1 MQRWAWIRSLM
12 LISVAAFWSAA
23 ERRPQLKTST
33 FSRRRRR
40 VSRGSNGGRS
50 RAGTTTPTIVA
61 VIPIATTTAI
71 RSRGPSI
78 EQQQTLKRELR
89 GQKADPSQTAPIR
102 DGDHQFQLK
111 VPNYVAIRNRN
122 IVMQQRDFS
131 CGAACLA
138 TICRYYWGD
147 NVTEDQVLTTLDL
160 MLTAEETEDRIM
172 NGLAMSDLRRAAV
185 KLGYQSVVGTTTFAK
200 LGEMKVPAIVGIEP
214 SGHKHFVV
222 LKGTFGDYVYLADP
236 IRGNIR
242 MPNWEFVEQWQ
253 KNAILV
259 VYKPGEKI
267 KKYSALSLTEADIL
281 RTQLNDQ
288 IIRSQEARQPQNR
301 LEILAVSH
309 AQSGALPCVMLIA
322 SLIVPM

>member
-1 MQRWAWIRSLM
+1 MQRGAWILWLALASIAACWSTTPFSATAEEVDIQPQAQPRQQGQRQRSQ
-12 LISVAAFWSAA
+12 SDGGND
-23 ERRPQLKTST
+23 
-33 FSRRRRR
+33 SR
-40 VSRGSNGGRS
+40 SGSNRDND
-50 RAGTTTPTIVA
+50 REQQPQTV
-61 VIPIATTTAI
+61 V
-71 RSRGPSI
+71 
-78 EQQQTLKRELR
+78 EQQQAIKRELR

-138 TICRYYWGD
+138 TICKYYWGD

-200 LGEMKVPAIVGIEP
+200 LGEMKVPAIVGIQP

-242 MPNWEFVEQWQ
+242 MPNWEFICQWQ

-267 KKYSALSLTEADIL
+267 KKYSDLSITEADIL

-288 IIRSQEARQPQNR
+288 IIRSQEARQPQNLLKLR
-301 LEILAVSH
+301 
-309 AQSGALPCVMLIA
+309 P
-322 SLIVPM
+322 

>member
-1 MQRWAWIRSLM
+1 MGSADCHRWSLHAAAAV
-12 LISVAAFWSAA
+12 LGCVVAIAYARA
-23 ERRPQLKTST
+23 EDVDVQPQASPNQQQ
-33 FSRRRRR
+33 
-40 VSRGSNGGRS
+40 SNGGGNS
-50 RAGTTTPTIVA
+50 SNSSNANSADGDQESQSVET
-61 VIPIATTTAI
+61 
-71 RSRGPSI
+71 
-78 EQQQTLKRELR
+78 QMQTLKQGLR

-102 DGDHQFQLK
+102 DREHQFQLK
-111 VPNYVAIRNRN
+111 VPNYVATRQRN

-147 NVTEDQVLTTLDL
+147 DVTELMVLEALDQL
-160 MLTAEETEDRIM
+160 LTAKEADDRIK

-214 SGHKHFVV
+214 EGHKHFVV

-242 MPNWEFVEQWQ
+242 MPVWEFVEQWQ

-259 VYKPGEKI
+259 VAKPGEKV
-267 KKYSALSLTEADIL
+267 KKFSPLSVREADIC
-281 RTQLNDQ
+281 RGELNKQ
-288 IIRSQEARQPQNR
+288 IIRSQESRQPPSPPLLSR
-301 LEILAVSH
+301 
-309 AQSGALPCVMLIA
+309 
-322 SLIVPM
+322 